1 MPKYKRVKIH
11 ADTHQALL
19 MYCIVNQLK
28 MQDMADK
35 WITERLLK
43 EAGVNG
49 STD

>member
-1 MPKYKRVKIH
+1 MKYVKVED
-11 ADTHQALL
+11 AVHQGLK
-19 MYCIVNQLK
+19 MYCVANNK
-28 MQDMADK
+28 EMQTVASE